1 MGVFRYEMQCGCIF
15 PSNVSEVEDPQQK
28 GSFIAAP
35 PLKDAIVMNVG
46 DLLQRWSNGR

>member
-1 MGVFRYEMQCGCIF
+1 MQCGCI
-15 PSNVSEVEDPQQK
+15 VSANATEVEDPHQK

-35 PLKDAIVMNVG
+35 PLKDAIAMNVG